1 MISKALNLNEV
12 SIISNKSLSEE
23 ENYFL
28 NFSNFLKK
36 QIVNHPDICD
46 IVYNKRSLITYDD
59 NRKNEIKESRNW
71 FE

>member
-23 ENYFL
+23 ENDFL

-36 QIVNHPDICD
+36 QIVNHPEICD